1 MLRPFR
7 ASVPIPG
14 GLSQVARFFPSSPF
28 TSPRP
33 LHLCVSVFNF
43 FFSVRSVSSVLSVLI
58 LPETSV
64 PDTAVLRTSCSYN
77 RIRSH
82 GRESAPS
89 VTPASRKIRA
99 TVAAISGAPGVSP

>member
-1 MLRPFR
+1 M
-7 ASVPIPG
+7 
-14 GLSQVARFFPSSPF
+14 
-28 TSPRP
+28 
-33 LHLCVSVFNF
+33 FNI
-43 FFSVRSVSSVLSVLI
+43 FFSVRSVSSVLAVLI

-64 PDTAVLRTSCSYN
+64 PDTVVLRTSCSYN